1 MPLSPATFYMQCLHF
16 GFNTTFVRE
25 KILLSEQEKALLPR
39 PVDLG
44 DIGTSKNDS
53 DELNKRENEADP
65 DVDPGE
71 GVLYQVPLQHH
82 LQDLDA
88 AVLPDANVV
97 SPRRCLRNGNLFEC
111 LSFTSLKVGKC

>member
-1 MPLSPATFYMQCLHF
+1 M
-16 GFNTTFVRE
+16 
-25 KILLSEQEKALLPR
+25 LPG

-44 DIGTSKNDS
+44 DIGTSEDDS
-53 DELNKRENEADP
+53 DEFNKGEYEADP

-88 AVLPDANVV
+88 PVLPDANVV
-97 SPRRCLRNGNLFEC
+97 SSRRCLRNGNLFEW
-111 LSFTSLKVGKC
+111 LAFTSLQVGKC

>member
-44 DIGTSKNDS
+44 DIGTSENDS

-97 SPRRCLRNGNLFEC
+97 SPRRCLRNGNLFEW